1 MSGTWIGIDAG
12 ASGTKVVVRHDGGS
26 ETRETRRLPNKD
38 QAELERW
45 VGSLAP
51 DGIGTT
57 GAGGAAWAV
66 RLESRHPTLF
76 LPEFQAWAD
85 GSDLLLE
92 AHRIPVDRP
101 YLVASVG
108 TGTSAIAVS
117 DSPAERAGGC
127 ALGGGTLRGLG
138 QLLLGTSDH
147 DEISTLAA
155 KGNRFGID
163 LEIADLYPEI
173 PRGFTASNFGGA
185 DLIAARSRS
194 REDLAQA
201 LAVLVGE
208 NISILCCA
216 LATAR
221 GIHHI
226 AFGGGTLRN
235 NPACWEIIERMV
247 RVRGHTPI
255 ALPDGEYAG
264 AEGALAAARAERAD

>member
-1 MSGTWIGIDAG
+1 MSGTWVGIDAG
-12 ASGTKVVVRHDGGS
+12 ASGTKVVARRGERGV
-26 ETRETRRLPNKD
+26 EREARRLASD
-38 QAELERW
+38 DDAELERW
-45 VGSLAP
+45 VRQLEP

-57 GAGGAAWAV
+57 GAGGARWAE
-66 RLESRHPTLF
+66 RLGGRFPTRF
-76 LPEFQAWAD
+76 QDEFQAWAD

-92 AHRIPVDRP
+92 GHEIPIERP

-108 TGTSAIAVS
+108 TGTSVIRVS
-117 DSPAERAGGC
+117 EGPAERAGGC

-173 PRGFTASNFGGA
+173 PRGFTASNFGGN
-185 DLIAARSRS
+185 DLTPARTKN

-201 LAVLVGE
+201 LAVMVGE
-208 NISILCCA
+208 NVSILCCA
-216 LATAR
+216 LANGR

-235 NPACWEIIERMV
+235 NPACWEIIEQMA
-247 RVRGHTPI
+247 RVRGHTAI
-255 ALPDGEYAG
+255 ALPDGEYTG
-264 AEGALAAARAERAD
+264 AEGAVLAAMRGATD

>member
-12 ASGTKVVVRHDGGS
+12 ASGTKVVVRRGINGD
-26 ETRETRRLPNKD
+26 EREIRRLPNKD
-38 QAELERW
+38 EAELAGW
-45 VGSLAP
+45 VGSLQP

-57 GAGGAAWAV
+57 GAGGAKWAD
-66 RLESRHPTLF
+66 RLGGRFPTRF
-76 LPEFQAWAD
+76 EPEFQAWAD
-85 GSDLLLE
+85 GADLLLE
-92 AHRIPVDRP
+92 AHSIAVDRP

-108 TGTSAIAVS
+108 TGTSAIVVS
-117 DSPAERAGGC
+117 DAPAERAGGC

-147 DEISTLAA
+147 DEISTLAVT
-155 KGNRFGID
+155 GNRFGVD

-185 DLIAARSRS
+185 DLIEARSRS
-194 REDLAQA
+194 REDLAHA
-201 LAVLVGE
+201 LTVLVGE
-208 NISILCCA
+208 NVSILCCA

-235 NPACWEIIERMV
+235 NPACWEIVERMA
-247 RVRGHTPI
+247 RVRGHTAI

-264 AEGALAAARAERAD
+264 AEGALLAAKAEPAD